1 MNGKVE
7 IKQFLS
13 FVKHKQQDTLGIYT
27 LEEFRAVL
35 KHERARADRDGSDFS
50 LVVFEVGGVNGNI
63 IDTGGMVR
71 ALGERIRSI
80 DEIGWIDEKSIG
92 VLLPSTNLEGG
103 WIFAVDF
110 EKNYSAKQLLPPF
123 TVYSYPR
130 QWYENGGGK
139 HYPRSS
145 MSSKPQHVNSSF
157 NQRSKIDTG
166 KFAFTKAQ
174 TEQDSRQVKEVL
186 KSILAKKLPVW
197 KRVMDIVGSIAGIIL
212 FSPLLLLTCVYI
224 KIVSPGPVLFKQ
236 KRVGY
241 KGELFTFL
249 KFRTMKI
256 DNDHGEH
263 KNHLKSLINSDVP
276 MEKLDSGRDPRIIP
290 GGKVIR
296 KACLDEFPQ
305 LINVLRG
312 EMSLV
317 GPRPCIPYEAQ
328 EYLCWHTHRFDI
340 VPGIT
345 GLWQVSGKNKLT
357 FKQMIRLDISYANN
371 MSIWLDLKILLLTGP
386 VVIGLVLEAVLKR
399 LREKR
404 MAESQAV
411 LANPMTICQALEIFA
426 EKL

>member
-1 MNGKVE
+1 M
-7 IKQFLS
+7 
-13 FVKHKQQDTLGIYT
+13 KHKQQDTLGIYT

-35 KHERARADRDGSDFS
+35 KHERDRADRDGSEFS
-50 LVVFEVGGVNGNI
+50 LVVFEVGGVDGNI
-63 IDTGGMVR
+63 IDTRGMVR

-80 DEIGWIDEKSIG
+80 DEVGWIDEKSIG
-92 VLLPSTNLEGG
+92 VLLPTTNLEGG

-110 EKNYSAKQLLPPF
+110 EKNYSAKQLPPPF

-130 QWYENGGGK
+130 HWYENGNSK
-139 HYPRSS
+139 NHLRSS
-145 MSSKPQHVNSSF
+145 MSLKPQKINSSS
-157 NQRSKIDTG
+157 NRRSKIDVRSLSFVMP
-166 KFAFTKAQ
+166 K
-174 TEQDSRQVKEVL
+174 TEQDSRLFKRVL
-186 KSILAKKLPVW
+186 KSIFAKKLPLW
-197 KRVMDIVGSIAGIIL
+197 KRVMDIVGSIAGLIL
-212 FSPLLLLTCVYI
+212 FSPLFLLTFVYI
-224 KIVSPGPVLFKQ
+224 KIVSPGPVLFKH
-236 KRVGY
+236 KRVGF

-256 DNDHGEH
+256 SNDSSSH
-263 KNHLKSLINSDVP
+263 KKHLKSLIHSDVP
-276 MEKLDSGRDPRIIP
+276 MEKLDSGRDTRIIP

-328 EYLCWHTHRFDI
+328 EYLRWHTHRFDI

-371 MSIWLDLKILLLTGP
+371 ISIWLDLKILLLTGP

-404 MAESQAV
+404 IAESQAV
-411 LANPMTICQALEIFA
+411 LPNPMTICQALEIFA
-426 EKL
+426 EKF